1 MREMGKVNVEKR
13 PLSTEPTHL
22 LQANDAEAI
31 WQFATYVKQGKLLIM
46 PTDTVYGIGCDA
58 FNEEAIAELYK
69 VKKRPLSKGIP
80 VLIAEVNQIHEV
92 ASYVPESARQLMRR
106 FWPGPLTLVLPKS
119 PKLPANISPDATVA
133 VRIPDHSVTRAIIR
147 MASGAMAVT
156 SANMSGE
163 GVIVDSAEAMR
174 VFDGRVAAVL
184 DDGISPQSMAST
196 VVDCTSENL
205 RVLREGPIAKSDL
218 FPN

>member
-1 MREMGKVNVEKR
+1 MNTEKR
-13 PLSTEPTHL
+13 PLPQKPTHL
-22 LQANDAEAI
+22 SRANDSDAI
-31 WQFATYVKQGKLLIM
+31 WQFAAYVKEGKLIVM

-58 FNEEAIAELYK
+58 FNPQAIAELYR
-69 VKKRPLSKGIP
+69 VKKRPLTKGIP
-80 VLIAEVNQIHEV
+80 VLLAEINQIYEV
-92 ASYVPESARQLMRR
+92 AAYIPDNARQLMLR

-119 PKLPANISPDATVA
+119 SKLPANISPDATIA

-147 MASGAMAVT
+147 MANGAMAVT

-163 GVIVDSAEAMR
+163 GVILNGADAMR
-174 VFDGRVAAVL
+174 LFNGRVAAVL

-205 RVLREGPIAKSDL
+205 RVLREGPIAKRDL
-218 FPN
+218 FLN